1 MEYENQMVVG
11 AAAEYERQNPEMTWE
26 QMDRV
31 HEAATDAV
39 CKKKWWAEWGLPDEL
54 AEELSYLCMAV
65 ANAKFRKIDGD
76 EERLMSRANRVQQA
90 AFDWQ
95 VENG

>member
-11 AAAEYERQNPEMTWE
+11 AAAEYERQNPEMTRE

-39 CKKKWWAEWGLPDEL
+39 CEKKWWAEWGLPDDL
-54 AEELSYLCMAV
+54 AEDLAYLCMAV
-65 ANAKFRKIDGD
+65 ANNNIHPLEDDADRMMKRAKWIQK
-76 EERLMSRANRVQQA
+76 A